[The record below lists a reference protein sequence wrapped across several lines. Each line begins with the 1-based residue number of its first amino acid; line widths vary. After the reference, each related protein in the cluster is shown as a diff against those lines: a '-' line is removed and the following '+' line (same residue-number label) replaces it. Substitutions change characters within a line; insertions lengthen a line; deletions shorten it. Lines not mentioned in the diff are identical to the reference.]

1 MGRPGKFHVRSPCS
15 SAWPLKAR
23 EGLENYRALPMPFV
37 LKSDFSPKGDQPAAI
52 DKLIRGFEAGQA
64 CQTLLGITGSGK
76 TFTIANLIQHLQR
89 PTLIIAPNK
98 TLSAQLYAEMRDLF
112 PDNAVSFFV
121 SYYDY
126 YQPEAYIPTT
136 DTYIEKDAIINDQID
151 RMRHHATQSLLSR
164 SDVIIV
170 ASVSCIYGIGSAET
184 YSGLLI
190 EITKGEEL
198 RRDELLRRLVDIQ
211 YERNDTDFHRGTFR
225 VRGDVVEIFPVYE
238 ESIAIR
244 VEFFG
249 DEVESVSEVDPIRGR
264 ILRPL
269 DRYAVYPGSHYVT
282 PRQQLERSIAAIRE
296 ELRERLDVF
305 DREGRFVEKQRLGQ
319 RTSYDLEMLE
329 QMGFVQG
336 IENYSRH
343 LSNRNP
349 GDPAPTLIDYFPQD
363 FLLIIDE
370 SHQTVPQIGAMYRGD
385 RSRKETL
392 VDYGFRLPSALDNR
406 PLKFEEFEK
415 YMRQV
420 VFVSATPGEYEVARS
435 GDWLVEQV
443 IRPTGLLDPEIFV
456 RPVSGQVDD
465 LYGEIRLRVAKNERV
480 LVTTLTKRMAEEL
493 TDYYAELGVRVRYLH
508 SDIDTLERVEILRD
522 LRAGEFDVLVGINL
536 LREGLDLPEV
546 SLVAILDADKEGFL
560 RSPRSL
566 IQTIGRA
573 ARNSNGQVFM
583 YGDRIT
589 DAMKYAM
596 AETERRRKL
605 QIAYNLEH
613 GITPETIKRAILEM
627 NPASGQTDY
636 YAVPRTSAKGEKSGA
651 SGTRGAAAA
660 PKSDAANVAEQ
671 VLALRQQMFAA
682 AENLQFETAAR
693 LRDEIRRVQA
703 GGTPS
708 AIAIEAAPVSAGR
721 PTQKPARRG
730 AASARKRR

>member
-1 MGRPGKFHVRSPCS
+1 
-15 SAWPLKAR
+15 
-23 EGLENYRALPMPFV
+23 MPFI
-37 LKSDFSPKGDQPAAI
+37 LKSDFVPKGDQPAAI
-52 DKLIRGFEAGQA
+52 DSLVRGFSEGSSA
-64 CQTLLGITGSGK
+64 QTLLGITGSGK
-76 TFTIANLIQHLQR
+76 TFTIANLIQHLQK

-112 PDNAVSFFV
+112 PDNAVAFFV

-136 DTYIEKDAIINDQID
+136 DTFIEKDAIINDQID
-151 RMRHHATQSLLSR
+151 RMRHHATRSLLSR

-190 EITKGEEL
+190 EIVKGEEF

-211 YERNDTDFHRGTFR
+211 YQRNDTDFHRGTFR
-225 VRGDVVEIFPVYE
+225 VRGDVVEIFPAYE

-249 DEVESVSEVDPIRGR
+249 DEVETISEVDPLRGK
-264 ILRPL
+264 ILSSL
-269 DRYAVYPGSHYVT
+269 DRYAVFPGSHYVT
-282 PRQQLERSIAAIRE
+282 PRTLLDRAIQGIRE
-296 ELRERLDVF
+296 ELRERLDYF
-305 DREGRFVEKQRLGQ
+305 DQGGRFLEKQRLSQ
-319 RTSYDLEMLE
+319 RTLYDLEMLE

-343 LSNRNP
+343 LSQRKP
-349 GDPAPTLIDYFPQD
+349 GDPPPTLIDYFPED

-392 VDYGFRLPSALDNR
+392 VEYGFRLPSALDNR
-406 PLKFEEFEK
+406 PLRFEEFEK
-415 YMRQV
+415 YMRRV
-420 VFVSATPGEYEVARS
+420 VFVSATPGDFEIKVS
-435 GDWLVEQV
+435 GTRLVEQL
-443 IRPTGLLDPEIFV
+443 IRPTGLLDPEIEV
-456 RPVSGQVDD
+456 RPVGGQVDD
-465 LYGEIRLRVAKNERV
+465 LFTEIKKRVEVGERV

-493 TDYYAELGVRVRYLH
+493 TEYYAELGVKVRYLH

-573 ARNSNGQVFM
+573 ARNSRGRVFM
-583 YGDRIT
+583 YADRIT
-589 DAMKYAM
+589 DAMRFAM
-596 AETERRRKL
+596 DETERRRKL
-605 QIAYNLEH
+605 QIQYNTEH
-613 GITPETIKRAILEM
+613 GITPETVKRAILEM
-627 NPASGQTDY
+627 NPASGQNDY
-636 YAVPRTSAKGEKSGA
+636 YAVPRSGSRPSAEARSGKNSSKPSA
-651 SGTRGAAAA
+651 DPSAL
-660 PKSDAANVAEQ
+660 AEQ
-671 VLALRQQMFAA
+671 ILALRQEMFAA

-693 LRDEIRRVQA
+693 LRDDIRRLQGELGETTPA
-703 GGTPS
+703 AEGTRRAS
-708 AIAIEAAPVSAGR
+708 ASER
-721 PTQKPARRG
+721 PPAKAARRG
-730 AASARKRR
+730 AGAGRRRR